1 MQSRNFGA
9 EMAIVKII
17 ALFVGLCLLGTPG
30 AVGHP
35 RPARSS
41 PSLRDRLGNLRDAVE
56 VLETTVDIAYNSA
69 KDNHC
74 DDNVCPVGFLEGLGN
89 PLCRS
94 RLIPSNNTM
103 SIPQIE
109 ADLVTSQLSLKLW
122 NCVLEPVLEDLGP
135 DYLGDENDTGLDN
148 IPEGVRQVQRTIRS
162 LGIPQSEYVRS
173 TPCNLVL
180 LHTFKR
186 HLSSVRHSLTV
197 MRTGMQAHAHCTN
210 VTTILAFPLDDRDE
224 STNSL

>member
-1 MQSRNFGA
+1 
-9 EMAIVKII
+9 
-17 ALFVGLCLLGTPG
+17 
-30 AVGHP
+30 
-35 RPARSS
+35 
-41 PSLRDRLGNLRDAVE
+41 
-56 VLETTVDIAYNSA
+56 
-69 KDNHC
+69 
-74 DDNVCPVGFLEGLGN
+74 
-89 PLCRS
+89 
-94 RLIPSNNTM
+94 M

-197 MRTGMQAHAHCTN
+197 MRTGMQAHAQ
-210 VTTILAFPLDDRDE
+210 
-224 STNSL
+224 